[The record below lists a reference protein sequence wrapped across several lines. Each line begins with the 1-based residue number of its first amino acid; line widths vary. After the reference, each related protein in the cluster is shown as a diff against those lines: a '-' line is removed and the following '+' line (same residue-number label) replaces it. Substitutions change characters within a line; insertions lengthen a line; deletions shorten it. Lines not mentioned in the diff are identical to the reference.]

1 MAPHHGAGC
10 GRLANCLVHC
20 TMWPCWDMK
29 HEWPQGN
36 ETQLSL
42 GNAGTQQEG
51 MGMPAPPSGS
61 LGPSCHA
68 KPALPGGAGT

>member
-1 MAPHHGAGC
+1 
-10 GRLANCLVHC
+10 
-20 TMWPCWDMK
+20 MK